1 MSLALKKSDFIQRG
15 RFITFEGGE
24 GSGKTTQSKMLFE
37 KLDKSGIDVMWTR
50 EPGGSA
56 GAEEIRSLL
65 VKGDPDRW
73 APSTEALLMFAARDD
88 HWKTRIEPALQA
100 GTWVICDRFADSSY
114 AYQGYG
120 KGVSLD
126 FLRMLYKSTVGDAQP
141 DRTYLFDVPVDIGLK
156 RAHARMSTIQAKED
170 RFEGLGSSFHERVRA
185 GFNTLSS
192 EESMRILTL
201 DATQSIDILEAQ
213 VWQDV
218 QCLISAAIAHG

>member
-1 MSLALKKSDFIQRG
+1 MSLALKKSDFPQRA

-24 GSGKTTQSKMLFE
+24 GSGKTTQSKKLFA
-37 KLDKSGIDVMWTR
+37 KLDEAGIDVMWTR
-50 EPGGSA
+50 EPGGSY

-65 VKGDPDRW
+65 VKGESDRW

-88 HWKTRIEPALQA
+88 HWKTWIEPALEA

-126 FLRMLYKSTVGDAQP
+126 FLKTLYQNTVGMAQP

-156 RAHARMSTIQAKED
+156 RAHARMSADQAKED
-170 RFEGLGSSFHERVRA
+170 RFEGLGSPFHESVRMGFKTLANADPERFRV
-185 GFNTLSS
+185 
-192 EESMRILTL
+192 L
-201 DATQSIDILEAQ
+201 DATQPIETLETQ

-218 QCLISAAIAHG
+218 QCLISAAIARG

>member
-1 MSLALKKSDFIQRG
+1 MNLALKKSDFIQRG

-24 GSGKTTQSKMLFE
+24 GSGKTTQSKKLFA
-37 KLDKSGIDVMWTR
+37 KLDEAGIDVMWTR
-50 EPGGSA
+50 EPGGSY

-65 VKGDPDRW
+65 VKGEANRW

-88 HWKTRIEPALQA
+88 HWKTWIEPALEA

-126 FLRMLYKSTVGDAQP
+126 FLKTLYQNTVGAIQP
-141 DRTYLFDVPVDIGLK
+141 DRTYLFDVPVGVGLA
-156 RAHARMSTIQAKED
+156 RAHERMSADQAKED

-185 GFNTLSS
+185 GFKALAS
-192 EESMRILTL
+192 EEPVRFCTL
-201 DATQSIDILEAQ
+201 DATGSIESLEAQ

-218 QCLISAAIAHG
+218 QCLISLATAHG

>member
-1 MSLALKKSDFIQRG
+1 MSLALKKSDFVQRG

-24 GSGKTTQSKMLFE
+24 GSGKTTQSKKLFA
-37 KLDKSGIDVMWTR
+37 KLDEAGIDVMWTR
-50 EPGGSA
+50 EPGGSY

-65 VKGDPDRW
+65 VKGESDRW
-73 APSTEALLMFAARDD
+73 ASSTEALLMFAARDD
-88 HWKTRIEPALQA
+88 HWKTWIEPALDA

-126 FLRMLYKSTVGDAQP
+126 FLKTLYQNTVGVAQP
-141 DRTYLFDVPVDIGLK
+141 DRTYLFDVPVDVGLK
-156 RAHARMSTIQAKED
+156 RAHARMSADQLKED

-185 GFNTLSS
+185 GFKSLANVDPDRFCTF
-192 EESMRILTL
+192 
-201 DATQSIDILEAQ
+201 DATQPIETLETQ